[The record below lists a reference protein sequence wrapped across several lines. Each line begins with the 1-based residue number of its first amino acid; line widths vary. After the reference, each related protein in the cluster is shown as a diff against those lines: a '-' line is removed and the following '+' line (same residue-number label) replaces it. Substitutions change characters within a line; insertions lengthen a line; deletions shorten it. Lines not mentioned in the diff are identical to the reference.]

1 MLLPQALLTA
11 TLAFYFMHSSLGSSS
26 VTVTP
31 SLTATSNS
39 TIGTTSPTVVNSTT
53 TKQGNSGGS
62 SLLSKGG
69 HRMTTVSIAK
79 SVDHS
84 VNQTATVSIG
94 YAAVRWSSWRVENT
108 DDCQKKCC
116 DTGGPVIRQIRNC
129 TIITERCI
137 GLNRCSHYG
146 PVERDVS
153 CYTVCDC
160 MHSLGHFL
168 AAPVIMTIMSNILA
182 VTW

>member
-31 SLTATSNS
+31 LLTATSNL
-39 TIGTTSPTVVNSTT
+39 TIGTTSPVVVNSTT

-84 VNQTATVSIG
+84 VNQTSTVSIG
-94 YAAVRWSSWRVENT
+94 YGKN
-108 DDCQKKCC
+108 
-116 DTGGPVIRQIRNC
+116 
-129 TIITERCI
+129 ITV
-137 GLNRCSHYG
+137 
-146 PVERDVS
+146 P
-153 CYTVCDC
+153 
-160 MHSLGHFL
+160 L
-168 AAPVIMTIMSNILA
+168 AKIT
-182 VTW
+182 TWFDKYLQLYK

>member
-1 MLLPQALLTA
+1 
-11 TLAFYFMHSSLGSSS
+11 MHSSLGSSS

-94 YAAVRWSSWRVENT
+94 FGKNMTVPLA
-108 DDCQKKCC
+108 K
-116 DTGGPVIRQIRNC
+116 
-129 TIITERCI
+129 IT
-137 GLNRCSHYG
+137 
-146 PVERDVS
+146 
-153 CYTVCDC
+153 
-160 MHSLGHFL
+160 
-168 AAPVIMTIMSNILA
+168 
-182 VTW
+182 TWFDEYLQLYK